1 MSGRVT
7 FWRGESRKPERN
19 LISHDSYAA
28 FLERLDA
35 ASASLNMRAGSLD
48 KALKAVA
55 LLLGPYQLAVRQW
68 ERRRVHVSEQ
78 LSRHSGTPQTYAALS
93 ELHDMAVK
101 MESVLRSRSLRLTE
115 KLSLMQGRRDAIDK
129 SLLELEVS
137 RVKLNSSRM
146 LSQDRENLNRAF
158 SELAGSTGAAAIIP
172 DLGLRS
178 DLKEAR
184 EAVIL
189 AEALMEVKGH

>member
-1 MSGRVT
+1 MGP
-7 FWRGESRKPERN
+7 KNIPP
-19 LISHDSYAA
+19 HDSYAA
-28 FLERLDA
+28 FLGRLDA
-35 ASASLNMRAGSLD
+35 ATASLSTRAGALD
-48 KALKAVA
+48 NALAAVS
-55 LLLGPYQLAVRQW
+55 LLLGPYQSAVRKW
-68 ERRRVHVSEQ
+68 ERRRVHVGEQ
-78 LSRHSGTPQTYAALS
+78 LARHSGTPQTYKALS

-101 MESVLRSRSLRLTE
+101 MESMFRDRTLRVAETISV
-115 KLSLMQGRRDAIDK
+115 MQGRREAIDK

-146 LSQDRENLNRAF
+146 LSQDRANLSRAF
-158 SELAGSTGAAAIIP
+158 SELAGSAGSAALIP

>member
-1 MSGRVT
+1 MNPKNT
-7 FWRGESRKPERN
+7 PP
-19 LISHDSYAA
+19 HDSYAA
-28 FLERLDA
+28 FLGRLDA
-35 ASASLNMRAGSLD
+35 ATASLSTRARSLD
-48 KALKAVA
+48 KALTAVS
-55 LLLGPYQLAVRQW
+55 LLLGPYQSAVRKW

-78 LSRHSGTPQTYAALS
+78 LARHSGTPQTYTALG

-101 MESVLRSRSLRLTE
+101 MESMFRDRTLRVADKISA
-115 KLSLMQGRRDAIDK
+115 MQGRREAIDK

-137 RVKLNSSRM
+137 RVKLNASRM
-146 LSQDRENLNRAF
+146 LSQDRENLSRVF
-158 SELAGSTGAAAIIP
+158 GELAGSAGAAAPIP
-172 DLGLRS
+172 DPGLSR

>member
-1 MSGRVT
+1 MNT
-7 FWRGESRKPERN
+7 KNIPPP
-19 LISHDSYAA
+19 DSYAA

-35 ASASLNMRAGSLD
+35 ATASLNTRARSLD
-48 KALKAVA
+48 KALTAVS
-55 LLLGPYQLAVRQW
+55 LLLGPYQSAVRKW
-68 ERRRVHVSEQ
+68 ERRRVYVSEQ
-78 LSRHSGTPQTYAALS
+78 LARHPVTPQADTALS

-101 MESVLRSRSLRLTE
+101 MESMFRDRAVRVAE
-115 KLSLMQGRRDAIDK
+115 KISVMQGRREAIDK

-146 LSQDRENLNRAF
+146 LSQERENLNRAF
-158 SELAGSTGAAAIIP
+158 YELAGSAGAAVTIP
-172 DLGLRS
+172 DQGLRS

-184 EAVIL
+184 AAVIL

>member
-1 MSGRVT
+1 MNAKTV
-7 FWRGESRKPERN
+7 PP
-19 LISHDSYAA
+19 HDSYAE
-28 FLERLDA
+28 FLGRLDA
-35 ASASLNMRAGSLD
+35 ATASLSTRAAALD
-48 KALKAVA
+48 KGLDAVS
-55 LLLGPYQLAVRQW
+55 LLLGPYQSAVRKW
-68 ERRRVHVSEQ
+68 ERRRVDVSEQ
-78 LSRHSGTPQTYAALS
+78 LARHSGTPQSYTALS

-101 MESVLRSRSLRLTE
+101 MESMLRDRTLRVTE
-115 KLSLMQGRRDAIDK
+115 KISVMQRRREAIDK

-146 LSQDRENLNRAF
+146 LSQDRENLSRAF
-158 SELAGSTGAAAIIP
+158 RELAGSAGAAATIP

>member
-1 MSGRVT
+1 MNAKNV
-7 FWRGESRKPERN
+7 PP
-19 LISHDSYAA
+19 HDSYAE
-28 FLERLDA
+28 FLGRLDA
-35 ASASLNMRAGSLD
+35 ATASLSTRAAALD
-48 KALKAVA
+48 KGLDAVS
-55 LLLGPYQLAVRQW
+55 LLLGPYQSAVRRW
-68 ERRRVHVSEQ
+68 ERRRVDVSEQ
-78 LSRHSGTPQTYAALS
+78 LARHSGTPQSYTALS

-101 MESVLRSRSLRLTE
+101 MESLLRDRTLRVAE
-115 KLSLMQGRRDAIDK
+115 KISVMQRRREAIDK

-146 LSQDRENLNRAF
+146 LSHDRENLSRAF
-158 SELAGSTGAAAIIP
+158 RELAGSAGAAATIP

-189 AEALMEVKGH
+189 AEALMEVKGY

>member
-1 MSGRVT
+1 MNT
-7 FWRGESRKPERN
+7 RN
-19 LISHDSYAA
+19 IPPHDSYAA
-28 FLERLDA
+28 FLARLDA
-35 ASASLNMRAGSLD
+35 ATASLSTRAGSLD
-48 KALKAVA
+48 RALTAVS
-55 LLLGPYQLAVRQW
+55 LLLGPYQSAVRKW

-78 LSRHSGTPQTYAALS
+78 LARHSGTPQTYTALS
-93 ELHDMAVK
+93 ELHDVAVK
-101 MESVLRSRSLRLTE
+101 MESMLRARTLRVTE
-115 KLSLMQGRRDAIDK
+115 KLSVIQGRRDAIDK

-146 LSQDRENLNRAF
+146 LSQDRENLSRAF
-158 SELAGSTGAAAIIP
+158 SELAGSTGAAATIP

-189 AEALMEVKGH
+189 AEALMEVKGY